1 MVRKRIAGLLPRLA
15 AAACLALLAATTASV
30 QEESRELADKLRA
43 AFLYNFAKF
52 VEWPA
57 AQRPG
62 AGETIRIC
70 VLRDAPFATLL
81 ASTVAG
87 KQVGEHALE
96 IIPMNEAIGMQSC
109 HLAYFSTLSGDG
121 LRIALNQLGD
131 AAVLSVH
138 EHEQALSGGVVRFY
152 LDERRMR
159 FEINRLAA
167 EQAGLKL
174 SAKLMGLAKVVER

>member
-1 MVRKRIAGLLPRLA
+1 MVIKRTVAFLPRLL
-15 AAACLALLAATTASV
+15 AAACLTVLAVAPASA

-62 AGETIRIC
+62 AGESIRIC
-70 VLRDAPFATLL
+70 VLRDTPFATLL

-96 IIPMNEAIGMQSC
+96 ILPMADASNMQRC

-121 LRIALNQLGD
+121 LRIALNQLGG
-131 AAVLSVH
+131 ASVLTVH
-138 EHEQALSGGVVRFY
+138 EHEQALSGAVVRFY